1 MLKQVSEEDLWKPL
15 SEEQKKEILA
25 LLDKP
30 DSEIDLSDIP
40 EITELPPG
48 AVRGLFYRGPMIRL
62 PEDLRRYFADLAARK
77 RVPMNDLVVET
88 LEKALAALEVVFAA
102 RGVAVGEA
110 AHGKPEPE
118 NLLRRN

>member
-62 PEDLRRYFADLAARK
+62 PEDLRRYFADLAAR
-77 RVPMNDLVVET
+77 RHVPMNDLVVET
-88 LEKALAALEVVFAA
+88 LEKALAALEVV
-102 RGVAVGEA
+102 R
-110 AHGKPEPE
+110 
-118 NLLRRN
+118 

>member
-62 PEDLRRYFADLAARK
+62 PEDLRRYFAELAARK

-88 LEKALAALEVVFAA
+88 LEKALAALEVV
-102 RGVAVGEA
+102 R
-110 AHGKPEPE
+110 
-118 NLLRRN
+118 

>member
-88 LEKALAALEVVFAA
+88 LEKALAALAA
-102 RGVAVGEA
+102 VR
-110 AHGKPEPE
+110 
-118 NLLRRN
+118 